1 MYKSFLM
8 IIVTLLIMAGGSS
21 FANEY
26 PALNGVQVFVLDKKN
41 MTVISIRSLTD

>member
-1 MYKSFLM
+1 M
-8 IIVTLLIMAGGSS
+8 IIVTLLIMAGSS